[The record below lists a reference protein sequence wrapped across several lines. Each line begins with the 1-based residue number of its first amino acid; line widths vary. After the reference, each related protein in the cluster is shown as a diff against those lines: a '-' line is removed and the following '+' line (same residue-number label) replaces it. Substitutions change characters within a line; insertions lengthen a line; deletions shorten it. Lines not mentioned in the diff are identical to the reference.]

1 MERQTIKIDESKC
14 TGCGTCASAC
24 AEGVIAVIDGVAR
37 VVNQDHCD
45 GLGVC
50 VGQCPNGAISL
61 VTVEAPAR
69 GCALWSLTLETAPAG
84 DAGAADALAPQ
95 RQTATRNW
103 PIKLRLVPVGAW
115 LRGADVAIW
124 ADCTGFALMAG
135 ASDRTK
141 DRAML
146 VGCPKFDDRKLYV
159 EKLVEIFRTADLRS
173 VHVYHMSM
181 SCCSGLVGLV
191 KQAQD
196 IAGTNVPVTAFEVQL
211 NGTIADGRQV

>member
-95 RQTATRNW
+95 RQTATRNAHQVETGARR
-103 PIKLRLVPVGAW
+103 RLAA
-115 LRGADVAIW
+115 GADVAW
-124 ADCTGFALMAG
+124 ADCPASLMAG
-135 ASDRTK
+135 HRPDEN
-141 DRAML
+141 RAML
-146 VGCPKFDDRKLYV
+146 VAAPSSRQKALRGNWSK
-159 EKLVEIFRTADLRS
+159 FRTADQ
-173 VHVYHMSM
+173 
-181 SCCSGLVGLV
+181 VG
-191 KQAQD
+191 
-196 IAGTNVPVTAFEVQL
+196 T
-211 NGTIADGRQV
+211 

>member
-69 GCALWSLTLETAPAG
+69 GCLWSLTLETALPG
-84 DAGAADALAPQ
+84 DAGAADALA
-95 RQTATRNW
+95 
-103 PIKLRLVPVGAW
+103 LG
-115 LRGADVAIW
+115 
-124 ADCTGFALMAG
+124 
-135 ASDRTK
+135 
-141 DRAML
+141 
-146 VGCPKFDDRKLYV
+146 
-159 EKLVEIFRTADLRS
+159 
-173 VHVYHMSM
+173 
-181 SCCSGLVGLV
+181 
-191 KQAQD
+191 
-196 IAGTNVPVTAFEVQL
+196 
-211 NGTIADGRQV
+211 GRPPPAPARR